1 MLFIFFFK
9 LLRKKRLNP
18 LFKSGNFIKKGEN
31 MMQVGTTIGLETLDA
46 TLIFQILNT
55 LFLILIVLGV
65 PIIIILIIRALKRKN
80 THMESIHDKLDLI
93 LDKLDKN
100 D

>member
-1 MLFIFFFK
+1 
-9 LLRKKRLNP
+9 
-18 LFKSGNFIKKGEN
+18 